1 LAALLKFKLD
11 HVGEREKDMDLQ
23 QQVIVDPHIC
33 NAWWKLAMVIVNP
46 QLDLD
51 SLQPQEHPINT
62 LTYIDQG

>member
-1 LAALLKFKLD
+1 
-11 HVGEREKDMDLQ
+11 MDLQ